1 MSEYIKRLAGPF
13 TGAGQTTF
21 SFGFFT
27 YAEEDIYVGTAMS
40 DDEASTILEQG
51 VDYTVT
57 LNSDQDATPGGSI
70 TLLTQGGLKQG
81 ETLVIGS
88 CLEYVKNIE
97 LTNYSRFP
105 PEMINTEFNRIVI
118 MIQQIV
124 EETGRTLKV
133 PATSSETPDD
143 MIERL
148 LAAQSQAQASADAAA
163 ASAQAAAD
171 SATEAEQI
179 KDQTAEYA
187 EAAAVIEPYAA
198 DLQDVA
204 DNIDAVAAVGDAD
217 NMAAILTLSPNVAK
231 ILSVSQYKD
240 QIVAVG
246 NNIDDVIQVAGE
258 LDKIP
263 GYLQTMQGYVAS
275 ASQSVSDAAAQVAIA
290 KDWAIKTN
298 GAVEN
303 GEYSAKYWAQ
313 QAQVTKGQADA
324 VLSQVQAA
332 GSSAT
337 SAISAAQATAV
348 QAVED
353 EGEDQQTAIASAG
366 QTQTAAVNSA
376 GSTQVSA
383 VNTAGSNQVDAVE
396 ATGTAQ
402 KGLVTAEG
410 TKQVGLVASK
420 GTEQVSAVGTAGTS
434 AVQSV
439 NTAKTEALSAV
450 EGSVQL
456 ASDWAEKLD
465 GPVEEGKFS
474 AKYWA
479 QQASQ
484 GQLQANWAETNP
496 DALTYI
502 QNKPT
507 LGALSSKDKV
517 AYATDITGTPDLS
530 VYLTTTAA
538 GQTYLTQTAAAQ
550 TYLAKTDAT
559 ATYLTKTDAASTYQ
573 PAGSYAAATH
583 SHVTGDITNL
593 SSFKPATAGA
603 ADKLAT
609 ARSIALSGALTA
621 QAQSFDGSANI
632 TFNVTAVAGANV
644 TGTVPA
650 ATKATQDANGSVIHS
665 TYAKLAGAAFTGTVT
680 VGGAE
685 VVVTTDITDML
696 TQTVAASTY
705 APLASPALS
714 GTPTAPTAAKGTN
727 TTQIATTAFV
737 QAAMGDVQ
745 DDTAAA
751 ILQAFQDFADEHGI
765 SVPETT
771 DTEG

>member
-1 MSEYIKRLAGPF
+1 MSDYIKRLAGPY

-21 SFGFFT
+21 TFGFFT
-27 YAEEDIYVGTAMS
+27 YQATDIYVGTAMS
-40 DDEASTILEQG
+40 NDEAATILEQD

-57 LNSDQDATPGGSI
+57 LNDDQDAVPGGSI
-70 TLLTQGGLKQG
+70 TLLTEGGLKQG

-88 CLEYVKNIE
+88 CLEYVKNID

-105 PEMINTEFNRIVI
+105 PEQIDTEFNRIVI

-148 LAAQSQAQASADAAA
+148 LGAQSQALVSADAAA

-179 KDQTAEYA
+179 KTETAEYA
-187 EAAAVIEPYAA
+187 EAVAIIKPYTAE
-198 DLQDVA
+198 LQDVA
-204 DNIDAVAAVGDAD
+204 DNIEAVATVGNAD
-217 NMAAILTLSPNVAK
+217 NMEAILTLSPNVAQ
-231 ILSVSQYKD
+231 ILAVSQYKD

-246 NNIDDVIQVAGE
+246 NNIDDVVQVAGE
-258 LDKIP
+258 LDNLP
-263 GYLQTMQGYVAS
+263 TYLQHMQGYVSSAAS
-275 ASQSVSDAAAQVAIA
+275 SATEAGNQVTIA
-290 KDWAIKTN
+290 KNWATKTD
-298 GAVEN
+298 GPVEN

-313 QAQVTKGQADA
+313 QAADKYDEIDALGQT
-324 VLSQVQAA
+324 VLGNISNAQ
-332 GSSAT
+332 T
-337 SAISAAQATAV
+337 SAVS
-348 QAVED
+348 
-353 EGEDQQTAIASAG
+353 
-366 QTQTAAVNSA
+366 AVNSA
-376 GSTQVSA
+376 GNTQVSA
-383 VNTAGSNQVDAVE
+383 VNTKAEQQIEAIESAG
-396 ATGTAQ
+396 TTQ
-402 KGLVTAEG
+402 KGLVTSEGSSQVQAVTAEG
-410 TKQVGLVASK
+410 TKQVGLVSSK
-420 GTEQVSAVGTAGTS
+420 GTEQVNAVGSAGTS

-439 NTAKTEALSAV
+439 NAAKEEAVGAV
-450 EGSVQL
+450 SSSVQL
-456 ASDWAEKLD
+456 AEDWAEKTD

-479 QQASQ
+479 HQASQ
-484 GQLQANWAETNP
+484 GQLQANWAEDDP
-496 DALTYI
+496 SALTYI

-550 TYLAKTDAT
+550 TYLAKNDAS

-593 SSFKPATAGA
+593 NTFKPATSGA

-609 ARSIALSGALTA
+609 ARTIALSGALTA

-632 TFNVTAVAGANV
+632 TFNVTAVAGAKV
-644 TGTVPA
+644 AGTVPA

-765 SVPETT
+765 TVDGS
-771 DTEG
+771 

>member
-1 MSEYIKRLAGPF
+1 MSDYIKRLAGPY

-27 YAEEDIYVGTAMS
+27 YQATDIYVGTAMS
-40 DDEASTILEQG
+40 NDEAATILGQD

-57 LNSDQDATPGGSI
+57 LNDDQDAVPGGSI
-70 TLLTQGGLKQG
+70 TLLTEGGLKQG

-88 CLEYVKNIE
+88 CLEYVKNID

-105 PEMINTEFNRIVI
+105 PEQIDTEFNRIVI

-179 KDQTAEYA
+179 KTETAEYA
-187 EAAAVIEPYAA
+187 EAAAIIKPYTAE
-198 DLQDVA
+198 LQDVA
-204 DNIDAVAAVGDAD
+204 DNIEAVATVGNAD
-217 NMAAILTLSPNVAK
+217 NMEAILTLSPNVAQ
-231 ILSVSQYKD
+231 ILAVSQYKD

-246 NNIDDVIQVAGE
+246 NNIDDVVQVAGE
-258 LDKIP
+258 LDQMP
-263 GYLQTMQGYVAS
+263 GYLQTMQSYMSS
-275 ASQSVSDAAAQVAIA
+275 AAQSVTDAAAQVSIA
-290 KDWAIKTN
+290 KNWAIKTD
-298 GAVEN
+298 GPVE
-303 GEYSAKYWAQ
+303 GTEYSSKYWAQ
-313 QAQVTKGQADA
+313 QAADKYDEINALGQT
-324 VLSQVQAA
+324 VL
-332 GSSAT
+332 GN
-337 SAISAAQATAV
+337 ISNA
-348 QAVED
+348 
-353 EGEDQQTAIASAG
+353 QTAAVS
-366 QTQTAAVNSA
+366 AVNSA
-376 GSTQVSA
+376 GNTQVSA
-383 VNTAGSNQVDAVE
+383 VNTKAEQQIEAIESAG
-396 ATGTAQ
+396 TTQ
-402 KGLVTAEG
+402 KGLVTSEGSSQVQAVTVEG

-420 GTEQVSAVGTAGTS
+420 GTEQVSAVGTAGAS

-517 AYATDITGTPDLS
+517 AYATDITGAPDLS
-530 VYLTTTAA
+530 VYLTTTVA
-538 GQTYLTQTAAAQ
+538 GQ
-550 TYLAKTDAT
+550 
-559 ATYLTKTDAASTYQ
+559 TYLTKTDASSTYLSKTDATAKYQ
-573 PAGSYAAATH
+573 PKGSYAATSH
-583 SHVTGDITNL
+583 THVTGDITNL
-593 SSFKPATAGA
+593 NTFKPATAGT

-609 ARSIALSGALTA
+609 ARTIALSGGVTGTA
-621 QAQSFDGSANI
+621 TAFDGSAAI
-632 TFNVTAVAGANV
+632 TIPVTAVDGTKV

-650 ATKATQDANGSVIHS
+650 ATKATKDGNGSVIHT
-665 TYAKLAGAAFTGTVT
+665 TYAKLSGAAFTGTVT

-696 TQTVAASTY
+696 TQTVASSTY
-705 APLASPALS
+705 APLESPALT
-714 GTPTAPTAAKGTN
+714 GTPTAPTAAKGTS

-737 QAAMGDVQ
+737 QEAMGDVQ
-745 DDTAAA
+745 DNTAAA
-751 ILQAFQDFADEHGI
+751 ILQAFQDFATEHGI
-765 SVPETT
+765 TVPETT
-771 DTEG
+771 NTTEG

>member
-1 MSEYIKRLAGPF
+1 MSDYIKRLAGPY

-21 SFGFFT
+21 TFGFFT
-27 YAEEDIYVGTAMS
+27 YKASDIYVGTAMS
-40 DDEASTILEQG
+40 NDEAATILEQD

-57 LNSDQDATPGGSI
+57 LNDDQDAVPGGSI
-70 TLLTQGGLKQG
+70 TLLTEGGLKQG

-88 CLEYVKNIE
+88 CLAYVKNID

-105 PEMINTEFNRIVI
+105 PEQIDTEFNRIVI

-148 LAAQSQAQASADAAA
+148 LAAQSQALVSADAAA

-179 KDQTAEYA
+179 KTETAEYA
-187 EAAAVIEPYAA
+187 EAAAIIKPYTAE
-198 DLQDVA
+198 LQDVA
-204 DNIDAVAAVGDAD
+204 DNIEAVATVGNAD
-217 NMAAILTLSPNVAK
+217 NMEAILTLSPNVAQ
-231 ILSVSQYKD
+231 ILAVSQYKD

-246 NNIDDVIQVAGE
+246 NNIDDVVQVASE
-258 LDKIP
+258 LDNLP
-263 GYLQTMQGYVAS
+263 TYMQQMQGYVSSAAS
-275 ASQSVSDAAAQVAIA
+275 SATEAGNQVTIA
-290 KDWAIKTN
+290 KNWATKTD
-298 GAVEN
+298 GPVEN

-313 QAQVTKGQADA
+313 QAANKYEEIDALGQT
-324 VLSQVQAA
+324 VL
-332 GSSAT
+332 GN
-337 SAISAAQATAV
+337 ISNAQTTAV
-348 QAVED
+348 
-353 EGEDQQTAIASAG
+353 S
-366 QTQTAAVNSA
+366 AVNSA
-376 GSTQVSA
+376 GNTQVSA
-383 VNTAGSNQVDAVE
+383 VNTKAEQQIEAIESAG
-396 ATGTAQ
+396 TTQ
-402 KGLVTAEG
+402 KGLVTSEGSSQVQAVTAEG
-410 TKQVGLVASK
+410 TKQVGLVAAK
-420 GTEQVSAVGTAGTS
+420 GTEQVSAVGSAGTS

-439 NTAKTEALSAV
+439 TEAKEDALSAV
-450 EGSVQL
+450 QGSVQL

-465 GPVEEGKFS
+465 GPVADGMFS

-517 AYATDITGTPDLS
+517 AYATDITGAPDLS

-538 GQTYLTQTAAAQ
+538 GQTYLT
-550 TYLAKTDAT
+550 KTDAA

-593 SSFKPATAGA
+593 NTFKPATAGT

-609 ARSIALSGALTA
+609 ARTISMTGAVTA
-621 QAQSFDGSANI
+621 EAQSFDGTANI
-632 TFNVTAVAGANV
+632 TFNVTAVAGGNV

-650 ATKATQDANGSVIHS
+650 ATKATQDANGAAIHT

-696 TQTVAASTY
+696 TKTVAASTY

-714 GTPTAPTAAKGTN
+714 GTPTAPTAAKGTS

-737 QAAMGDVQ
+737 QEAMGDVQ
-745 DDTAAA
+745 DNTAAA

-765 SVPETT
+765 TV
-771 DTEG
+771 EGS

>member
-105 PEMINTEFNRIVI
+105 PEMINTEFNRVVI

-217 NMAAILTLSPNVAK
+217 NMAAILTLSPNVAQ

-246 NNIDDVIQVAGE
+246 NNIDDVIQVSGE

-263 GYLQTMQGYVAS
+263 GYLQTMHGYVAS
-275 ASQSVSDAAAQVAIA
+275 ASQSVTDAAAQVAIA

-298 GAVEN
+298 GAVEG

-313 QAQVTKGQADA
+313 QAADKYEEIDALGQT
-324 VLSQVQAA
+324 VL
-332 GSSAT
+332 GN
-337 SAISAAQATAV
+337 ISNAQTTAV
-348 QAVED
+348 N
-353 EGEDQQTAIASAG
+353 
-366 QTQTAAVNSA
+366 AVNSA
-376 GSTQVSA
+376 GNTQVSA
-383 VNTAGSNQVDAVE
+383 VNTKAEQQIEAIESAG
-396 ATGTAQ
+396 TTQ
-402 KGLVTAEG
+402 KGLVTSEGSSQVQAVTAEG
-410 TKQVGLVASK
+410 TKQVGLVSSK
-420 GTEQVSAVGTAGTS
+420 GTEQVSAVGSAGAS

-439 NTAKTEALSAV
+439 NAAKEEAVGDVAA
-450 EGSVQL
+450 SVQL
-456 ASDWAEKLD
+456 AEDWAEKTD
-465 GPVEEGKFS
+465 GPVEDGKFS

-496 DALTYI
+496 ESLSFI

-507 LGALSSKDKV
+507 LGALSSKNKV
-517 AYATDITGTPDLS
+517 VYSTDIEGAPDLS
-530 VYLTTTAA
+530 IYLTKTAA

-550 TYLAKTDAT
+550 TYLTKTDAT
-559 ATYLTKTDAASTYQ
+559 ATYLTKTDASATYQ
-573 PAGSYAAATH
+573 PVGSYAAATH

-593 SSFKPATAGA
+593 GSFKPATAGA

-621 QAQSFDGSANI
+621 TAQSFDGSADI

-650 ATKATQDANGSVIHS
+650 ATKATQDGNGSVIHT
-665 TYAKLAGAAFTGTVT
+665 TYAKLSGAAFTGTVT
-680 VGGAE
+680 IDGTE
-685 VVVTTDITDML
+685 VVVTTDIADML
-696 TQTVAASTY
+696 TATSAASTY
-705 APLASPALS
+705 APLASPALT
-714 GTPTAPTAAKGTN
+714 GTPTAPTAAKGTS

-737 QAAMGDVQ
+737 QEAMGDVQ
-745 DDTAAA
+745 DDTAAS
-751 ILQAFQDFADEHGI
+751 ILQAFQDFAEEHGI
-765 SVPETT
+765 MVPETT